1 MNASLSHHD
10 ATPILIHTTPHA
22 PHTPATQSV
31 MADVG
36 DIEAYLEA
44 QVEQQVGL
52 FVVVVLEGKKGRG
65 G

>member
-1 MNASLSHHD
+1 
-10 ATPILIHTTPHA
+10 
-22 PHTPATQSV
+22 